1 MHENAAEASNQ
12 KKFFARLTIPL
23 VVQTPSNQ
31 RNIEQLINLT
41 EDLKIGI
48 RSSIRKCCCF
58 RFDSYVFGRLDQ
70 ARYILAETFDGKHVL
85 LDGPDGNKLDLMF
98 FPCTT
103 KEEVIIDDSV
113 SIDGKHNLRKSVIS
127 R

>member
-1 MHENAAEASNQ
+1 M
-12 KKFFARLTIPL
+12 
-23 VVQTPSNQ
+23 
-31 RNIEQLINLT
+31 
-41 EDLKIGI
+41 
-48 RSSIRKCCCF
+48 
-58 RFDSYVFGRLDQ
+58 FGRLDQ

-103 KEEVIIDDSV
+103 KEEVIIDDTV